1 MKKAKYIRNTSTWSH
16 IEKKTTVWYSWFLKT
31 EVNNNLK
38 AYSPRMFKLMEIIA
52 ELDKK
57 RFIWKW

>member
-1 MKKAKYIRNTSTWSH
+1 
-16 IEKKTTVWYSWFLKT
+16 
-31 EVNNNLK
+31 
-38 AYSPRMFKLMEIIA
+38 MFKLMEIIA